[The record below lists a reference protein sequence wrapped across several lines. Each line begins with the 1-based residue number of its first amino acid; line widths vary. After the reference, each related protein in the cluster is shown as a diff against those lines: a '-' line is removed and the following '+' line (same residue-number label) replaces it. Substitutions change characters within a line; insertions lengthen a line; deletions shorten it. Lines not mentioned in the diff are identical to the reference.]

1 MAGDPNS
8 GQRSG
13 GVQQALSVV
22 DLGIQASTA
31 YKRPDLV
38 DRLRT
43 SRRRLADPSFH
54 VFVVGEF
61 KQGKSSLVNA
71 LLNAPVCPV
80 DDDIATS
87 APTAVRYGEAPAA
100 AVLRKPPEAQ
110 GRRSEYEHADERD
123 EETPE
128 PSRQEIPID
137 QVAQYVTEQADESN
151 EKRVLSVEVSLPRKL
166 LADGIVIVDTPGV
179 GGLGSAHNAA
189 TVGALPMADAVVF
202 VSDASQEFSAP
213 EIEFLQTARSLCP
226 NIVCVMTKVDFYP
239 AWRKI
244 RDINRGHLARR
255 GIKARIIPVSSTLR
269 IHALRQN
276 DRELNQESGFPALV
290 SYLQSDIAA
299 NAEAITIDNAKSD
312 VVAVCDLLEGQFL
325 SEREALADPA
335 RAQALVANLTEIKE
349 RAGRLRSGVAKWQQ
363 TLTDG
368 VQDLQADVDHD
379 LRNRIRQITKQADES
394 IENTD
399 PVEAWDDFQSWLY
412 RRVAEDVVHS
422 YTFLYNRSR
431 ELVLR
436 VGEHFGED
444 GDTIAV
450 TLAIQNPNQVLAG
463 VRSRTDVDMQ
473 KLGVGTQGMMALRGG
488 YGGMLMFG
496 MLGRMA
502 GLAMLNPATIVLGV
516 FMGRQAMKSE
526 KDRALNQRRSQARQA
541 HRKYTDEVSF
551 VVGKDSRDTLR
562 RIQRQLRDTFAARAE
577 ELHRSTSEALTAAQN
592 AVKSDA
598 ATRQA
603 RLKDVDAE
611 LTRLSRLKKRAA
623 DLHATPKQ
631 AAGAAKAPA
640 AKAAPRPAGRPG

>member
-13 GVQQALSVV
+13 GVQQALSIV

-137 QVAQYVTEQADESN
+137 QVAQYVTEQANESN

-623 DLHATPKQ
+623 DLHATPKP

>member
-8 GQRSG
+8 GQRSAV
-13 GVQQALSVV
+13 VQQALSIV
-22 DLGIQASTA
+22 DLGLQASTA

-38 DRLRT
+38 DRLRGT
-43 SRRRLADPSFH
+43 RRRLADPSFH

-87 APTAVRYGEAPAA
+87 APTAVHYGEAPAA
-100 AVLRKPPEAQ
+100 AVLLKPEEQ
-110 GRRSEYEHADERD
+110 GRSSSDGEG
-123 EETPE
+123 PE
-128 PSRQEIPID
+128 PIRQEIPID
-137 QVAQYVTEQADESN
+137 QVAQYVTEQSNADN

-189 TVGALPMADAVVF
+189 TIGALPMADAVVF
-202 VSDASQEFSAP
+202 VSDASQEFTAP
-213 EIEFLQTARSLCP
+213 ELEFLQTARNMCP

-244 RDINRGHLARR
+244 RDINKAHLERR
-255 GIKARIIPVSSTLR
+255 GIKARLIPVSSTLR
-269 IHALRQN
+269 IHALRNN
-276 DRELNQESGFPALV
+276 DRQLNQESGFPALV
-290 SYLQSDIAA
+290 GYLQTEIAA
-299 NAEAITIDNAKSD
+299 NAEGITIDNAKAD
-312 VVAVCDLLEGQFL
+312 VVAVTELLEAQFR
-325 SEREALADPA
+325 SEREALADPERA
-335 RAQALVANLTEIKE
+335 RALVERLTEVKE
-349 RAGRLRSGVAKWQQ
+349 KASRLRSGGMAKWQQ
-363 TLTDG
+363 TLSDG
-368 VQDLQADVDHD
+368 IQDLQADVDHD

-399 PVEAWDDFQSWLY
+399 PVDAWDDFQAWLY
-412 RRVAEDVVHS
+412 RRVAEDVIHS
-422 YTFLYNRSR
+422 YTFLHNRGR

-450 TLAIQNPNQVLAG
+450 TLAIMNPNRVLAN
-463 VRSRTDVDMQ
+463 VRSNTEVDLQ
-473 KLGVGTQGMMALRGG
+473 KMGVGTQGMMALRGG

-502 GLAMLNPATIVLGV
+502 GLAMMNPATIVLGV
-516 FMGRQAMKSE
+516 FMGRQAMRSE

-562 RIQRQLRDTFAARAE
+562 RIQRQLRDTFSARAE

-592 AVKSDA
+592 AVKSDE

-611 LTRLSRLKKRAA
+611 LTRIARLRKRAA
-623 DLHATPKQ
+623 DLTVPKP
-631 AAGAAKAPA
+631 APA
-640 AKAAPRPAGRPG
+640 GQRPSPGQAPAPGQAQGQKPAGRTA

>member
-13 GVQQALSVV
+13 GVQQALSIV

-38 DRLRT
+38 DRLRA

-137 QVAQYVTEQADESN
+137 QVAQYVTEQANESN

-623 DLHATPKQ
+623 DLHATPKP

>member
-38 DRLRT
+38 DRLRA

-623 DLHATPKQ
+623 DLHATPKP

>member
-1 MAGDPNS
+1 MAGDPKS
-8 GQRSG
+8 AQRSAA
-13 GVQQALSVV
+13 VQQALSIV
-22 DLGIQASTA
+22 DLGVQASTA

-38 DRLRT
+38 DRLRAG
-43 SRRRLADPSFH
+43 RRRLADPSFH

-87 APTAVRYGEAPAA
+87 APTAVRYGQEPSA
-100 AVLRKPPEAQ
+100 AVLLKPIDDR
-110 GRRSEYEHADERD
+110 GRELDVDDDDA
-123 EETPE
+123 PE
-128 PSRQEIPID
+128 PERQDIPID
-137 QVAQYVTEQADESN
+137 QVASYVTEQANADN

-189 TVGALPMADAVVF
+189 TMGALPMADAVIF
-202 VSDASQEFSAP
+202 VSDASQEFTAP
-213 EIEFLQTARSLCP
+213 ELEFLQTARSMCP
-226 NIVCVMTKVDFYP
+226 NLVCVMTKVDFYP
-239 AWRKI
+239 SWRKI
-244 RDINRGHLARR
+244 RDINIGHLERR
-255 GIKARIIPVSSTLR
+255 GIKARMIPVSSALR
-269 IHALRQN
+269 IHALRHN

-290 SYLQSDIAA
+290 GYLQGEIGA
-299 NAEAITIDNAKSD
+299 NAEAITIDNAKAD
-312 VVAVCDLLEGQFL
+312 VLAVTDLLEAQFR
-325 SEREALADPA
+325 SEREALADPERA
-335 RAQALVANLTEIKE
+335 RALVANLTEVKE
-349 RAGRLRSGVAKWQQ
+349 KAGRLRSGVAKWQQ

-399 PVEAWDDFQSWLY
+399 PVEAWDDFQAWLY

-422 YTFLYNRSR
+422 YSFLHARSR

-436 VGEHFGED
+436 VAEHFGED

-450 TLAIQNPNQVLAG
+450 NLAIMNPNQVLAG
-463 VRSRTDVDMQ
+463 VRSTTDLDLQ

-516 FMGRQAMKSE
+516 FMGRQAMRSE
-526 KDRALNQRRSQARQA
+526 KERALNQRRSQARQA

-592 AVKSDA
+592 AVKSDE

-611 LTRLSRLKKRAA
+611 LTRIARLRKRAS
-623 DLHATPKQ
+623 DLTAGPAKP
-631 AAGAAKAPA
+631 APAGAGSGAGGQ
-640 AKAAPRPAGRPG
+640 RPAQSPARRPA

>member
-13 GVQQALSVV
+13 GVQQALSIV

-38 DRLRT
+38 DRLRA

-137 QVAQYVTEQADESN
+137 QVAQYVTEQANESN

-244 RDINRGHLARR
+244 RDINRGHLERR

-623 DLHATPKQ
+623 DLHATPKP

>member
-137 QVAQYVTEQADESN
+137 QVAQYVTEQANESN

-623 DLHATPKQ
+623 DLHATPKP

>member
-137 QVAQYVTEQADESN
+137 QVAQYVTEQANESN

>member
-8 GQRSG
+8 GQRSAAI
-13 GVQQALSVV
+13 QQALAIV
-22 DLGIQASTA
+22 DLGVQASTA

-38 DRLRT
+38 DRLRG

-100 AVLRKPPEAQ
+100 AVLLKPETADA
-110 GRRSEYEHADERD
+110 RSVDD
-123 EETPE
+123 DDGPE
-128 PSRQEIPID
+128 PLREVIPID
-137 QVAQYVTEQADESN
+137 QVAQYVTEQANADN

-189 TVGALPMADAVVF
+189 TMGALPMADAVVF
-202 VSDASQEFSAP
+202 VSDSSQEFTAP
-213 EIEFLQTARSLCP
+213 ELEFLQQARQMCP

-244 RDINRGHLARR
+244 RDINKGHLERR
-255 GIKARIIPVSSTLR
+255 GIKARVIPVSSALR
-269 IHALRQN
+269 IHALRHN

-290 SYLQSDIAA
+290 SYLQSEIAA
-299 NAEAITIDNAKSD
+299 NAEAITVDNAKAD
-312 VVAVCDLLEGQFL
+312 VVAVTELLEAQFR
-325 SEREALADPA
+325 SEREALADPERA
-335 RAQALVANLTEIKE
+335 RALVANLTEVKE

-368 VQDLQADVDHD
+368 IQDLQADVDHD

-399 PVEAWDDFQSWLY
+399 PVEAWDEFQAWLY

-422 YTFLYNRSR
+422 YTFLHNRAR

-436 VGEHFGED
+436 VGDHFGED
-444 GDTIAV
+444 GDSIAV
-450 TLAIQNPNQVLAG
+450 NLAIMNPNQVLSG
-463 VRSRTDVDMQ
+463 VRASTELDLQ

-516 FMGRQAMKSE
+516 FMGRQAMRSE
-526 KDRALNQRRSQARQA
+526 KDRALNQRRSQCRQA

-592 AVKSDA
+592 AVKSDE

-611 LTRLSRLKKRAA
+611 LTRISRLRKRAT
-623 DLHATPKQ
+623 DLAVPKP
-631 AAGAAKAPA
+631 APA
-640 AKAAPRPAGRPG
+640 QQAQRRSA

>member
-1 MAGDPNS
+1 MAGDPKAT
-8 GQRSG
+8 QRSN

-22 DLGIQASTA
+22 DLGVQASTA
-31 YKRPDLV
+31 YKRADLV
-38 DRLRT
+38 DRLRA

-87 APTAVRYGEAPAA
+87 APTAVRYGTEPSA
-100 AVLRKPPEAQ
+100 AVLLKPPEAETR
-110 GRRSEYEHADERD
+110 GRSYDEDDDQPDPVRED
-123 EETPE
+123 
-128 PSRQEIPID
+128 IPID
-137 QVAQYVTEQADESN
+137 QVASYVTEQANSSN

-189 TVGALPMADAVVF
+189 TMGALPMADAVIF
-202 VSDASQEFSAP
+202 VSDASQEFTAP
-213 EIEFLQTARSLCP
+213 EIEFLQAARAMCP
-226 NIVCVMTKVDFYP
+226 NIACVMTKVDFYP

-244 RDINRGHLARR
+244 RDINKAHLERR
-255 GIKARIIPVSSTLR
+255 GIKARIIPVSSALR
-269 IHALRQN
+269 IHALRHN

-290 SYLQSDIAA
+290 GYLQADIAA
-299 NAEAITIDNAKSD
+299 NAEAITIDNAKAD
-312 VVAVCDLLEGQFL
+312 VVAVTELLEAQFR
-325 SEREALADPA
+325 SEREALADPE
-335 RAQALVANLTEIKE
+335 RAHALVANLTEVKE
-349 RAGRLRSGVAKWQQ
+349 KAGRLRSGVAKWQQ

-399 PVEAWDDFQSWLY
+399 PVEAWDDFQAWLY

-422 YTFLYNRSR
+422 YTFLHARGR

-450 TLAIQNPNQVLAG
+450 NLAIMNPNQVLAG
-463 VRSRTDVDMQ
+463 VRSSTELDLQ

-592 AVKSDA
+592 AVKADET
-598 ATRQA
+598 TRVS

-611 LTRLSRLKKRAA
+611 LTRISRLRKRAE
-623 DLHATPKQ
+623 DLKP
-631 AAGAAKAPA
+631 APA
-640 AKAAPRPAGRPG
+640 APAAAPTATATATKPTGRPS